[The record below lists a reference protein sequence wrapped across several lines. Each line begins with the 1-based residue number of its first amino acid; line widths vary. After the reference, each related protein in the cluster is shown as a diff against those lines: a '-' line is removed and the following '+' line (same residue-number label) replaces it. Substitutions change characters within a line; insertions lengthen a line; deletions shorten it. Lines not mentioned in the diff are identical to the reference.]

1 MTSLMDDAVGRD
13 EDAEMT
19 PLMSACQR
27 NDVDQVQEIL
37 QHEVCYIGNYIGY
50 SLYNITNDRCPLSAI
65 PSVVYCL

>member
-37 QHEVCYIGNYIGY
+37 QHEVCYIDLA
-50 SLYNITNDRCPLSAI
+50 SLYNITNERCPLSAI
-65 PSVVYCL
+65 PPVVCCL